1 MLDKEEIIKN
11 FKARCGKSKFV
22 ELCGIKLEELECG
35 SVVLSMKIT
44 EELTNP
50 YGLSHGGAL
59 MTLLDTCIGI
69 SCLSVGKNV
78 VTLNMTTNFIKGA
91 PLGETVTA
99 TCQLIHK
106 GKTTMV
112 GESQLVDTQ
121 GRLLAKASA
130 TFFVIGRNEVVP
142 EVW

>member
-1 MLDKEEIIKN
+1 MLSKEEIISK

-22 ELCGIKLEELECG
+22 ELCGIKIENIECG
-35 SVVLSMKIT
+35 SVVLTMKIV
-44 EELTNP
+44 EALTNP
-50 YGLSHGGAL
+50 YGLAHGGAL

-91 PLGETVTA
+91 ALGETVTA

-112 GESQLVDTQ
+112 GESVLVDSQ
-121 GRLLAKASA
+121 GKLLAKASA
-130 TFFVIGRNEVVP
+130 TFFVIGKNEVVP
-142 EVW
+142 EQW